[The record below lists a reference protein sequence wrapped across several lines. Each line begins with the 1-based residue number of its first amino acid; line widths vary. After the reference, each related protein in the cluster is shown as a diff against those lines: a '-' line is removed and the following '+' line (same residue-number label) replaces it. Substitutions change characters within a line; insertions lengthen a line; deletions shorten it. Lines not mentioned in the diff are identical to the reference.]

1 MRQKHI
7 DRLSRNECNPMGGVI
22 FLDILSNMERASD
35 HALNVA
41 QTVIKNN
48 SKEMQ

>member
-1 MRQKHI
+1 
-7 DRLSRNECNPMGGVI
+7 MGGVI

-48 SKEMQ
+48 SRAV